1 MEVAMNDHWEELMRD
16 LHAEIDFLA
25 KSIEE
30 TERRYVRLDRLV
42 HDMHWRAF
50 GLAVMAVQTC
60 DRVALAEAWA
70 MNEAAERVA
79 QVLRP

>member
-1 MEVAMNDHWEELMRD
+1 MCIRD
-16 LHAEIDFLA
+16 
-25 KSIEE
+25 
-30 TERRYVRLDRLV
+30 RV